1 MDNNSWLLLQEQEAA
16 HRLPPDLAARDPFG
30 ARDCGW
36 VEQMRPFIRQFCPEG
51 GLVIDPFC
59 GFGTT
64 LMAAHLEGRRGIG
77 VELEPARAGIAQ
89 ERMARAR
96 APGQTVL
103 AGDIASVA
111 SGLPPVDLVLTNIPY
126 FGCRWP
132 EAGDAQLYNAATY
145 AGFLE
150 QLHLVFKAVKPLL
163 REGGHVIAMA
173 ENLRIG
179 QHFVPLAWD
188 LGRILAERYELVD
201 ERILLYQR
209 ATQPLA
215 PMQAQSNRSHEYALI
230 ARKQARPVDLEE
242 TLGCLRALAADFSD
256 FVVYG
261 SFARWMQGEPLAR
274 PPSDADLLLPDDP
287 AQLQN
292 LVRWLEAR
300 GFQITRWGAP
310 LSSAAVPL
318 AAPAAHY
325 FRAQR
330 LRASGELC
338 VIDAC
343 FEDERLSYPE
353 ALGLASAIGGI
364 KCMPSGRDR
373 GPQSRSE

>member
-1 MDNNSWLLLQEQEAA
+1 MDNNSWLLLQEQDAA

-77 VELEPARAGIAQ
+77 VELEAARADIAR
-89 ERMARAR
+89 ERMVRAN
-96 APGQTVL
+96 AHEQTVL
-103 AGDIASVA
+103 AGDIANA
-111 SGLPPVDLVLTNIPY
+111 APGLPPVDLVLTNIPY

-132 EAGDAQLYNAATY
+132 EAGDAQLYNSATY
-145 AGFLE
+145 ASFLE
-150 QLHLVFKAVKPLL
+150 QLHLVFKVLKPLL
-163 REGGHVIAMA
+163 REGGHVIVMA

-179 QHFVPLAWD
+179 QHFVPMAWD
-188 LGRILAERYELVD
+188 IGRILSERYDLVD
-201 ERILLYQR
+201 ERILLYRR
-209 ATQPLA
+209 ATQALA
-215 PMQAQSNRSHEYALI
+215 PMQVQSNRSHEYALI

-242 TLGCLRALAADFSD
+242 TLSCLQELAADFPD

-261 SFARWMQGEPLAR
+261 SYARWLQGEPLAR
-274 PPSDADLLLPDDP
+274 LPSDVDLLVADDP
-287 AQLQN
+287 AQLQK

-310 LSSAAVPL
+310 LGSAAVPL
-318 AAPAAHY
+318 AVPCAHY

-343 FEDERLSYPE
+343 FEDERFSYPA
-353 ALGLASAIGGI
+353 ALGQACTISGI
-364 KCMPSGRDR
+364 KVMPFGRN
-373 GPQSRSE
+373 GAS